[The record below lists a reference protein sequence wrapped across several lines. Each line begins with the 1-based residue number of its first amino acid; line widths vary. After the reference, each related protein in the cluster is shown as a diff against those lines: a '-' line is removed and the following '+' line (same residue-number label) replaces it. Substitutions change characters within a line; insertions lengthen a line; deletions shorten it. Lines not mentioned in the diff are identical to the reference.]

1 MNIMDTI
8 SLIFQ
13 IIIPLGIFNVWLIR
27 IGKSTSY
34 RGGDAQSLKEEFA
47 VYGLPDWAFYVIG
60 ALKLSAAVALL
71 LGFFIPYLIFP
82 GALLMAALMLGA
94 LAMHLKVKDPM
105 AKSLPASLMLLMCLV
120 LLF

>member
-1 MNIMDTI
+1 MDTI

-13 IIIPLGIFNVWLIR
+13 IVIPLGIFNVWLLR
-27 IGKSTSY
+27 IGKATSY
-34 RGGDAQSLKEEFA
+34 RGGDAQSLKEEFT
-47 VYGLPDWAFYVIG
+47 VYGLPDWAFYMVG
-60 ALKLSAAVALL
+60 ALKLSAAIALL

-82 GALLMAALMLGA
+82 GALLMTALMLGA

-105 AKSLPASLMLLMCLV
+105 AKSLPASLMLFMCLV

>member
-1 MNIMDTI
+1 MDII

-13 IIIPLGIFNVWLIR
+13 IVIPLGIFNVWLLR
-27 IGKSTSY
+27 ISKATSY
-34 RGGDAQSLKEEFA
+34 RGGDAQSLKEEFT

-60 ALKLSAAVALL
+60 ALKLSAAIALL

-105 AKSLPASLMLLMCLV
+105 AKSLPASLMLFMCLV